1 MRWIF
6 VAVGVLMLLLGALW
20 TLQGVGI
27 LAGSVMTGQSFWA
40 MMGVLLLI
48 AGAVLCFFGLRRK
61 SPTRSL

>member
-48 AGAVLCFFGLRRK
+48 GGAVLCFFGLRRK
-61 SPTRSL
+61 SSTRSL

>member
-1 MRWIF
+1 
-6 VAVGVLMLLLGALW
+6 MLLLGALW

-48 AGAVLCFFGLRRK
+48 GGAVLCFFGLRRK
-61 SPTRSL
+61 SSTRSL